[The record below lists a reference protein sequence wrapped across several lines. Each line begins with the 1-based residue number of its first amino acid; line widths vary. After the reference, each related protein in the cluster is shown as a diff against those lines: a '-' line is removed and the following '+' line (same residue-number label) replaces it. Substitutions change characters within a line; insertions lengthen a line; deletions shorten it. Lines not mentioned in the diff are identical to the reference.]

1 MIALDTDIVA
11 IYFIFIWDKRY
22 DAVRS
27 LIESD
32 IKKALTIY
40 NVLELCGLMSIAQGG
55 SKAIEL
61 FKKVHMRDDFKIL
74 YWREY
79 PQSQSS
85 FISKILRYIR
95 RGLSLGDAIT
105 AWLIEEH
112 DIDIFI
118 TYNKKHFIN
127 KILANVMTPEEY
139 LESVSYTH
147 LTLPTTERV

>member
-139 LESVSYTH
+139 LESI
-147 LTLPTTERV
+147 EMN